1 MATKEGKN
9 IIMSGWKS
17 AGIPQAIRTGSANL
31 ESLDPFSDIDPLI
44 SEVTHENNINIAKTN
59 EEEREVLLTLRLIFM
74 KTKAIVM
81 KIFKHRKM
89 ITVTFSIFLKTLN
102 IRCHEKYL

>member
-17 AGIPQAIRTGSANL
+17 VGIPQAIRTNFVNL
-31 ESLDPFSDIDPLI
+31 ESLDLFCDIDPLI
-44 SEVTHENNINIAKTN
+44 SEVTHENNINMAKTN

-89 ITVTFSIFLKTLN
+89 IIVTFSIFLKTLN

>member
-1 MATKEGKN
+1 
-9 IIMSGWKS
+9 MSGWKS
-17 AGIPQAIRTGSANL
+17 AGIPQAIRTGFANL
-31 ESLDPFSDIDPLI
+31 ESLDPFSDIEPLL
-44 SEVTHENNINIAKTN
+44 SEVRHENNINIAETN

-89 ITVTFSIFLKTLN
+89 ITVTFSIFLRTLN
-102 IRCHEKYL
+102 IRCHEKYR